1 MHNKLINLSKEVL
14 QICISLNIT
23 ISSAESCTGG
33 LIAQYLT
40 SHSGSSNIFL
50 GGFVTYSNDS
60 KIKLLNV
67 KKDTINNF
75 GAVSENTVIQMSEGA
90 KNILNSD
97 ISVAVSGIAG
107 PKGGSLDKP
116 IGLVHHCIST
126 AEGINIH
133 KKIIYKGDREAIRN
147 KTAETIFSM
156 ILVQIRN

>member
-1 MHNKLINLSKEVL
+1 MHNELNNLSKEIL
-14 QICISLNIT
+14 QICISANIT

-50 GGFVTYSNDS
+50 GGFITYSNDS

-67 KKDTINNF
+67 KTNTINNY
-75 GAVSENTVIQMSEGA
+75 GAVSKNTVIQMSQGA

-97 ISVAVSGIAG
+97 ISLEVSGIAG

-116 IGLVHHCIST
+116 VGLVHHCIST
-126 AEGINIH
+126 AEGTNIH
-133 KKIIYKGDREAIRN
+133 KEIIYKGDRETIRN
-147 KTAETIFSM
+147 KTAETIFNM
-156 ILVQIRN
+156 ILDEIRK